1 MRSMEPRLTDKAA
14 AQLEAEFDNYDE
26 AFALLD
32 LIDAEFR
39 SDPMS
44 VQCFDLRIVQRVREC
59 VIKRKA
65 LLKEHP
71 WMAAKR

>member
-1 MRSMEPRLTDKAA
+1 MRGEHQLTDKAVRA
-14 AQLEAEFDNYDE
+14 IEANFENQRE

-44 VQCFDLRIVQRVREC
+44 TQCFDARIVQRVRSCVAARKVYEKEC
-59 VIKRKA
+59 P
-65 LLKEHP
+65 LP
-71 WMAAKR
+71 

>member
-1 MRSMEPRLTDKAA
+1 MRNTEPRLTDKAA
-14 AQLEAEFDNYDE
+14 AQLEADFDNYDE

-44 VQCFDLRIVQRVREC
+44 VQCFDSRIVQRVRDC
-59 VIKRKA
+59 VAKRKKI
-65 LLKEHP
+65 LKENP
-71 WMAAKR
+71 WMDAKR